1 LSASGVTL
9 IFSGIKRQVLQVM
22 ERAGLY
28 ALIGA
33 QHFFRN
39 EESAL
44 EAIDQWVNDASF
56 EARYCSA
63 SPAQDSQSGVQA
75 PQLGSPTSR

>member
-1 LSASGVTL
+1 MGDGINELDASGEEAITQLTEDLSASGVTL

-39 EESAL
+39 DRERA
-44 EAIDQWVNDASF
+44 
-56 EARYCSA
+56 
-63 SPAQDSQSGVQA
+63 
-75 PQLGSPTSR
+75 GSDRSVGE